1 MIFSGRIVSFQ
12 LGKLKELFQFGILK
26 FSPILAGMETVEET
40 TSNAEVDL
48 TSLKKKPLETKAKAE
63 RAKALRQPLQSG
75 VRFWIVKIN
84 L

>member
-1 MIFSGRIVSFQ
+1 
-12 LGKLKELFQFGILK
+12 
-26 FSPILAGMETVEET
+26 METVEET

-84 L
+84 LWKPF